1 MKIKKTKPGNKDFQ
15 RMIQTL
21 GFDLMNMR
29 IQINALGG
37 MFADFVEFMEKK
49 DDFLKYMEKIE
60 AEREAE
66 ELAKDS
72 KDAQKV
78 LD

>member
-1 MKIKKTKPGNKDFQ
+1 MKTKKTKPGNKDFQ

-29 IQINALGG
+29 MQINALGG
-37 MFADFVEFMEKK
+37 MFADFVEFTGKK
-49 DDFLKYMEKIE
+49 DAFLKHMEELE
-60 AEREAE
+60 AKREAE
-66 ELAKDS
+66 ELAKGPKS
-72 KDAQKV
+72 TQEV

>member
-29 IQINALGG
+29 MQINALGG
-37 MFADFVEFMEKK
+37 MFADFVEFMKK
-49 DDFLKYMEKIE
+49 
-60 AEREAE
+60 
-66 ELAKDS
+66 
-72 KDAQKV
+72 
-78 LD
+78 

>member
-1 MKIKKTKPGNKDFQ
+1 
-15 RMIQTL
+15 MIQTL

-29 IQINALGG
+29 MQINALSG
-37 MFADFVEFMEKK
+37 MVADFVEFTGKKEAFLEHMEK
-49 DDFLKYMEKIE
+49 LE

-66 ELAKDS
+66 ETGKSLENAGK
-72 KDAQKV
+72 A